1 MVYYTDNQY
10 FNSFFMIGKLLS
22 SFKQIEDNR
31 RDLSK
36 LHDLN
41 DILVMAIVAVI
52 CGADTWNN
60 IEEYCQAKEEWLA
73 EFLNLEN
80 GIPSHDT
87 FNRVI
92 SSIDNQYFEQYF
104 IEWVSELI
112 NLLM

>member
-41 DILVMAIVAVI
+41 NIL
-52 CGADTWNN
+52 
-60 IEEYCQAKEEWLA
+60 
-73 EFLNLEN
+73 
-80 GIPSHDT
+80 
-87 FNRVI
+87 
-92 SSIDNQYFEQYF
+92 
-104 IEWVSELI
+104 
-112 NLLM
+112 